1 VRHHYMV
8 YEQPKLAYLS
18 FLKDSVEVQQNQNK
32 IVLGGVL
39 SRKKKKKRN

>member
-32 IVLGGVL
+32 IVLGGE
-39 SRKKKKKRN
+39 SITEKEKRN